1 MIQSIHTWTNYFN
14 RYSAG
19 SIEMAWEFEVFED
32 KIGTYWKKE
41 PERVM
46 SFAHMNE
53 MDADAFFPRQS

>member
-1 MIQSIHTWTNYFN
+1 
-14 RYSAG
+14 
-19 SIEMAWEFEVFED
+19 MAWEFEVFED